1 MRVSSRSAPFS
12 QTVISGLMVIADGI
26 VVFLTGEII
35 YFLYVGWDPYTAAAY
50 GVACGITAGLT
61 VALLYRL
68 EVYPVGGE
76 NDYIKKFGSTLLGC
90 TFASLAVVALAFGLK
105 IS

>member
-1 MRVSSRSAPFS
+1 
-12 QTVISGLMVIADGI
+12 
-26 VVFLTGEII
+26 
-35 YFLYVGWDPYTAAAY
+35 
-50 GVACGITAGLT
+50 T

-105 IS
+105 ISEQFSRVWLFSWAGSATLLIVIEHLFLVRYCVA